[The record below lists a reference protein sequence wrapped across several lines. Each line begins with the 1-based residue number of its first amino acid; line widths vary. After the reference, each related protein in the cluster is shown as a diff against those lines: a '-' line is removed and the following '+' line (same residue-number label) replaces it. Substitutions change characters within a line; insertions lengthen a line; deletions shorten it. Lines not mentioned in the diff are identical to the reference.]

1 MKKLMAIVVSA
12 LFAAVGAQ
20 AKTTDVTPADDLV
33 AIAAAAESGDVIQLA
48 AGTYELA
55 QQIALSGKSDITFT
69 GAGKDKTV
77 IVVQNGVSSRHVSL
91 SGMTNVK
98 FEGISFR
105 NAKLEYDA
113 ADATSTQGGSFRVEN
128 TVNLQIEGCSFVSN
142 TLQNTLTANPA
153 VNLQGGAL
161 YVLDSDIHFL
171 NCDFEKNGVLWSAGN
186 SGDKNCYGGVLS
198 MSTPTGASDSELRI
212 NLTATNCVFRNN
224 FMSIMPNGTE
234 SRAYGGILRL
244 ESSGADFFNCLMTGT
259 HATYQT
265 TGSGTKLSKKNTTIR
280 QMVYVNGVGC
290 THRYTQCTLANN
302 AGKTFFSGIENTGS
316 SPILIRSVVCG
327 HWFDLDATKTT
338 SSMAVR
344 QYNPQAVLIDSV
356 YSSGSQPA
364 ASRSLFGETFKSS
377 NYVKSDSTSLLE
389 REGELK
395 PGVITAAGV
404 VGWHPVGGRTYND
417 WYVSAAAGASDEN
430 TGTEDSP
437 FRTLAKAIS
446 VCGHGDTITLAA
458 GSYTQ
463 GSGEVFPYDLTDK
476 YNVTIKG
483 AGRDATVIDGEGDTT
498 YKSVFRLV
506 RSHSLRI
513 SDLTITGMDPKS
525 SEADDM
531 PVIFSMTECAHPVF
545 ANVSISNNKLNPN
558 TANYIPTLTGMT
570 TLTCSAPVCFEECL
584 LTNNLHYVTSKGTK
598 VVGWLFNSAYCYLKY
613 DACQISGNGWVPA
626 SSTRKGEDEAP
637 ILYADG
643 MNVTHSGS
651 VEMKNCLISDNG
663 SKINPSYGSVAVT
676 AYLSVYTSDAVTF
689 DNCTVANNTNGTFL
703 SVSKTSTTNPSGL
716 HNCLISHSG
725 TVLGTTTSTSFY
737 AYDSLFSNTLE
748 NDPSLAKFT
757 NKDTFDANG
766 VKLGVDPKFKDAA
779 NGDYHLTGES
789 TLAID
794 KGATLDWMS
803 DASVD
808 LDGNP
813 RLVGYWHRKKIIPD
827 IGCYEL
833 PWKAPG
839 LTLIIR

>member
-1 MKKLMAIVVSA
+1 MKKLMTIVVSA
-12 LFAAVGAQ
+12 LCAAVGVQ
-20 AKTTDVTPADDLV
+20 AKTTDVTPTDDLV
-33 AIAAAAESGDVIQLA
+33 ATAAAAESGDVIQLA
-48 AGTYELA
+48 AGTYEFE
-55 QQIALSGKSDITFT
+55 QQIALVDKSDITFT
-69 GAGKDKTV
+69 GAGKDKTF
-77 IVVQNGVSSRHVSL
+77 IVVKEGVSSRHVSL

-105 NAKLEYDA
+105 NAKLEYSA
-113 ADATSTQGGSFRVEN
+113 ADVTSTQGGSFYVEN

-153 VNLQGGAL
+153 VDLQGGAFC
-161 YVLDSDIHFL
+161 VLDSDVHFL
-171 NCDFEKNGVLWSAGN
+171 NCDFEKNGILWSAGN
-186 SGDKNCYGGVLS
+186 SGKNGYGGVLS

-224 FMSIMPNGTE
+224 FMSIMPDGTE

-244 ESSGADFFNCLMTGT
+244 VSSGADFFNCLMTGT

-265 TGSGTKLSKKNTTIR
+265 TGSGTKLSKKNTMIR
-280 QMVYVNGVGC
+280 QMAYVNGVGC

-338 SSMAVR
+338 SAMATR
-344 QYNPQAVLIDSV
+344 QFNPQAVLIDSV
-356 YSSGSQPA
+356 YSSGSRPA
-364 ASRSLFGETFKSS
+364 ASLKLFGETFKSS
-377 NYVKSDSTSLLE
+377 NYVKNDSTSLLE

-395 PGVITAAGV
+395 PGVISVAGV
-404 VGWHPVGGRTYND
+404 VGWHPVDGRTYND

-458 GSYTQ
+458 GRYTQ
-463 GSGEVFPYDLTDK
+463 SSGEVFPYDLTDK

-483 AGRDATVIDGEGDTT
+483 AGRDATVMDGEGNTT
-498 YKSVFRLV
+498 DKSVFRFV

-513 SDLTITGMDPKS
+513 SDLTITGMESKP
-525 SEADDM
+525 SEPNDI

-545 ANVSISNNKLNPN
+545 ANVSISDNKLEPN
-558 TANYIPTLTGMT
+558 TVGYTQTFTGLT
-570 TLTCSAPVCFEECL
+570 TLTCSAPVCFEGCL
-584 LTNNLHYVTSKGTK
+584 LTNNLHYVTSHGTK
-598 VVGWLFNSAYCYLKY
+598 VVGWLFNSAYCYFKY

-626 SSTRKGEDEAP
+626 SDRRKGEDTAP

-663 SKINPSYGSVAVT
+663 SKINPSYGSVAET
-676 AYLSVYTSDAVTF
+676 AYIYVYTTDAVVI

-703 SVSKTSTTNPSGL
+703 CASKTVITNPSGL
-716 HNCLISHSG
+716 HNCLISHPGEFLGTSG
-725 TVLGTTTSTSFY
+725 TFY
-737 AYDSLFSNTLE
+737 AYDSIFSNTLE
-748 NDPSLAKFT
+748 SDSSLAKFT
-757 NKDTFDANG
+757 NKDTFDADG
-766 VKLGVDPKFKDAA
+766 VKLGVDAKFKDAA
-779 NGDYHLTGES
+779 NGDYHLTEES
-789 TLAID
+789 ALAID

-803 DASVD
+803 DASTD

-813 RLVGYWHRKKIIPD
+813 RLVGYLKKSEPIPD

-833 PWKAPG
+833 PRKQRG
-839 LTLIIR
+839 LMLILW